1 MITPVTEVTAMPTVS
16 RRVNTVERVH
26 NVGDGQ
32 HKVIA
37 TTYIVTT
44 YDDKGRLVYTTNT
57 SQVSY
62 TV

>member
-1 MITPVTEVTAMPTVS
+1 MITPVAEINSMPTVA

-26 NVGDGQ
+26 NVGNGQ
-32 HKVIA
+32 HKVVA

-44 YDDKGRLVYTTNT
+44 YDDKGRLHTTTNT